1 MTGITERGNP
11 QTAPGVRPVVTAILI
26 LWFAGVVAAHYA
38 GLLRAPPGRT
48 FNLAC
53 LYNRRIADH

>member
-11 QTAPGVRPVVTAILI
+11 QTAPGVRPVVTAIVI

-38 GLLRAPPGRT
+38 GLLRAPPGR
-48 FNLAC
+48 
-53 LYNRRIADH
+53 R

>member
-1 MTGITERGNP
+1 VTGITERGNP

-26 LWFAGVVAAHYA
+26 LWFAG
-38 GLLRAPPGRT
+38 LLRAPPGRT